1 MIARSWRGVTAARD
15 ADAYVDYLQQTG
27 LAEFRQTEGN
37 RGALAL
43 RRLEGERAEFVVLSL
58 WESEAAIRRFAGEDI
73 EQAVFYPEDGRFLIE
88 RDSHVTHYEVVF
100 DSALVP
106 QD

>member
-1 MIARSWRGVTAARD
+1 MIARTWRGVTAARD

-58 WESEAAIRRFAGEDI
+58 WESEAAIRRFAGDDI
-73 EQAVFYPEDGRFLIE
+73 ERAVFYPEDKRFLIE
-88 RDSHVTHYEVVF
+88 RDNHVTHYEVVF

-106 QD
+106 HD

>member
-1 MIARSWRGVTAARD
+1 MIARSWRGVTAAHD

-27 LAEFRQTEGN
+27 LTEFRQTEGN

-43 RRLEGERAEFVVLSL
+43 RRVDGERAEFVVLSL
-58 WESEAAIRRFAGEDI
+58 WESEVAIRRFAGENI
-73 EQAVFYPEDGRFLIE
+73 EQAVFYPEDERFLIE
-88 RDSHVTHYEVVF
+88 RDNVVTHYEVVF

-106 QD
+106 NG

>member
-27 LAEFRQTEGN
+27 LTEFRQTEGN

-43 RRLEGERAEFVVLSL
+43 RRVDSERAEFVVLSL
-58 WESEAAIRRFAGEDI
+58 WESEAAVRRFAGENI
-73 EQAVFYPEDGRFLIE
+73 EQAVFYPEDERFLIE
-88 RDSHVTHYEVVF
+88 RDNHVTHYEVVF

-106 QD
+106 QS

>member
-1 MIARSWRGVTAARD
+1 MIARTWRGVTAARD

-58 WESEAAIRRFAGEDI
+58 WESEAATRRFAGDDI
-73 EQAVFYPEDGRFLIE
+73 ERAVFYPEDERFLIE
-88 RDSHVTHYEVVF
+88 RDNHVTHYEVVF